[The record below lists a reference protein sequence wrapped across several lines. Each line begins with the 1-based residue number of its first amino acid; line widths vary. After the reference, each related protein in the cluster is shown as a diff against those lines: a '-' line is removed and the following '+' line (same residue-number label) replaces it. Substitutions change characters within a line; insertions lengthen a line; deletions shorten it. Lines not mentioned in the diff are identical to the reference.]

1 MLLGTSPIDILAL
14 SPHHVV
20 METSTNPPSDT
31 PVGENP
37 DPGQSQSTK
46 WTRPP
51 SPELRRPTEGRML
64 GGVAAGIADRLGV
77 DRWIV
82 RLAFALLLIG
92 GGAGFLLYVAGFLLI
107 PGEGEPESIGQKW
120 ANQANSTQP
129 WIGILL
135 ILIAA
140 GVLFSNFPFFD
151 GGLLFPTALLVVG
164 ILLYRGDLPGINW
177 KPQPRP
183 AKTTNPVNLEETSDF
198 MTTTTESPRTG
209 PAHPV
214 IVKPRTPPS
223 PLGRITIGVTVIAL
237 GLLAV
242 LDRMSVAVGA
252 EPRHYL
258 ALAVATLGLG
268 VLVGTFYGKARWLIP
283 IGLLLIPPMVAAS
296 VAEAGVGSWQS
307 PQVVR
312 PERFAAL
319 ASLYEQPLGEMV
331 VDLTELPWN
340 GETVEVRAE
349 LGIGRLLLLVPAGVA
364 IEASGEVGIGAF
376 TSINSTEGGFGV
388 EDSVSIGGNGRGIVI
403 ATLEV
408 GIGEIEIDLQDRDLF
423 EGEAPRIDPS
433 TTTTFEGEGS

>member
-1 MLLGTSPIDILAL
+1 MGTSPIDILAPF
-14 SPHHVV
+14 PHDVL

-31 PVGENP
+31 PVGETP
-37 DPGQSQSTK
+37 EPGQSQSTK

-51 SPELRRPTEGRML
+51 SAELIRPTEGRML

-82 RLAFALLLIG
+82 RLAFVLLLIG
-92 GGAGFLLYVAGFLLI
+92 GGAGFLLYIAGFLLI

-129 WIGILL
+129 WVGILL

-183 AKTTNPVNLEETSDF
+183 EKTTNPVNQEETSVF
-198 MTTTTESPRTG
+198 MTTTTESPRTE
-209 PAHPV
+209 PARPV
-214 IVKPRTPPS
+214 IFKPRTPPS

-242 LDRMSVAVGA
+242 LDRMSLAVDA
-252 EPRHYL
+252 DPRHYL

-268 VLVGTFYGKARWLIP
+268 VLVGTLYGKARWLIP
-283 IGLLLIPPMVAAS
+283 FGLLLIPPMVAAS

-307 PQVVR
+307 PQLYR
-312 PERFAAL
+312 PQQFAAL
-319 ASLYEQPLGEMV
+319 VPFYEQPLGEMV

-349 LGIGRLLLLVPAGVA
+349 LGIGRLVLLVPAGVA
-364 IEASGEVGIGAF
+364 IEAFGEVGIGAF
-376 TSINSTEGGFGV
+376 NSINSSAGGFGV
-388 EDSVSIGGNGRGIVI
+388 EDSVSIGGNGRGTVI

-408 GIGEIEIDLQDRDLF
+408 GIGEIEIDLQDRELF

-433 TTTTFEGEGS
+433 TTTTFQGERS